1 MKKTLFTMLA
11 LALCGTAFGGAEFK
25 VSECDTKLDL
35 RSYDYRDQAITVI
48 VDDSKTLT
56 EVDINYDPSF
66 LTLSFV
72 GENTL
77 NTEELFMD
85 DPSGYNLVGD
95 ALALASWGE
104 KLTSSTDIST
114 ISLVKATAGGPIPGT
129 GANFTFMGTEANQS
143 ITLGGAEMKYLGY
156 SYFYLNSASFES
168 FKNSIG
174 ANEFAI
180 VGVRAIEGYN
190 KTELLLVGK
199 GGSPVPE
206 PATATLSLLA
216 LAGLATRRRRK

>member
-1 MKKTLFTMLA
+1 MLA
-11 LALCGTAFGGAEFK
+11 LALCGTAFGEAEFK
-25 VSECDTKLDL
+25 VSGGTEIDL
-35 RSYDYRDQAITVI
+35 GSYDYEDQPITVI
-48 VDDSKTLT
+48 VDESKPLSK
-56 EVDINYDPSF
+56 VDIDWGPSF

-77 NTEELFMD
+77 NTNDLYMT

-104 KLTSSTDIST
+104 KLTSSTDITT
-114 ISLVKATAGGPIPGT
+114 ISLVKATADVYVPSP

-143 ITLGGAEMKYLGY
+143 ITLGDTEVKYLGY
-156 SYFYLNSASFES
+156 SYFRNNSASFEN
-168 FKNSIG
+168 FKNTIG

-180 VGVRAIEGYN
+180 VGLVKVGAYSGLY
-190 KTELLLVGK
+190 LVGK
-199 GGSPVPE
+199 GSSSVPE

-216 LAGLATRRRRK
+216 LAGLTSRRKRK

>member
-1 MKKTLFTMLA
+1 MLA
-11 LALCGTAFGGAEFK
+11 LALCGTAFGEAEFK
-25 VSECDTKLDL
+25 VSGGTEINLG
-35 RSYDYRDQAITVI
+35 SYAYKNQPITVI

-56 EVDINYDPSF
+56 QVDINWGPSF

-77 NTEELFMD
+77 NTNRIYMT

-104 KLTSSTDIST
+104 KLTSSTDITT
-114 ISLVKATAGGPIPGT
+114 ISLVKATTLGNIPAT

-156 SYFYLNSASFES
+156 SYFNQSASFES

-180 VGVRAIEGYN
+180 VGVGAMDGFNPR
-190 KTELLLVGK
+190 ELLLVGK
-199 GGSPVPE
+199 GGSAVPE

-216 LAGLATRRRRK
+216 LAGMVTRRKRK